1 MWQNVIVAVA
11 FMLAAAWVAWSVVLP
26 RTVRNHIRTCVGAP
40 TPQGGG
46 GSASCGGCCGGCG
59 SDKPPAA
66 GK

>member
-26 RTVRNHIRTCVGAP
+26 RTVRNHIRTCMGK
-40 TPQGGG
+40 PQNSD

-59 SDKPPAA
+59 SDKPTAQE
-66 GK
+66 K